1 MSAAVLT
8 PHQEREVAVIAGCD
22 PRSVR
27 AHLTGKS
34 QRSTTAAR
42 IEDALAKLGYSR
54 KKGRVGG

>member
-1 MSAAVLT
+1 MLT